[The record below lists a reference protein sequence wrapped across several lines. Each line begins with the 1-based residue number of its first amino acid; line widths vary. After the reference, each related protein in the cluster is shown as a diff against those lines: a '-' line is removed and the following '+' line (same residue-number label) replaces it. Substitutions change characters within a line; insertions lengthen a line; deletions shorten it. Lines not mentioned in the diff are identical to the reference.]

1 MKLFFLL
8 ALLSMAA
15 PVHDDD
21 FPTLSDQILWRS
33 EARVCRDY
41 SYDCIGL
48 GRISTRCCQLRVGL
62 I

>member
-1 MKLFFLL
+1 LKLFFLL

-33 EARVCRDY
+33 EARVCHDFEY
-41 SYDCIGL
+41 ECVGL
-48 GRISTRCCQLRVGL
+48 GRMSTRCCKLQLDV